1 MKPFVDAVFSQIKK
15 GGSSTFAEIRT
26 SYKSAKI
33 RGSAV
38 YCSLSSYADREKEKG
53 EREWRSLIGFNLRRR
68 KTRNQRCTARS
79 TPLPSFPL
87 FSETPPF
94 PAVDCGF
101 QFSLLLSTTTMA
113 LLDVNPLFGDR
124 KEGEWSGCEL
134 QEGGGR
140 GKRVT
145 LLIPDRNLIDDW
157 SCLFSSL

>member
-1 MKPFVDAVFSQIKK
+1 MVLTYEGEKLETKDASLEAPPFLPSF
-15 GGSSTFAEIRT
+15 
-26 SYKSAKI
+26 
-33 RGSAV
+33 
-38 YCSLSSYADREKEKG
+38 
-53 EREWRSLIGFNLRRR
+53 
-68 KTRNQRCTARS
+68 
-79 TPLPSFPL
+79 LPSFPL

-124 KEGEWSGCEL
+124 KEGELSGCEL

-140 GKRVT
+140 AKRVT